1 MAQVFDWLPPWWP
14 WSLVLLA
21 MGFAV
26 FVWRDPLLDWGPG
39 KYWPAVT
46 AILAPA
52 IPIVRS
58 FEDNT
63 LPSGQ
68 AVTVGLILLAI
79 AATQLYG
86 QERAERYRK
95 LADAE
100 VRSISAEVRD
110 LSAEVRAVSDRGR
123 QQLGFLAEQGAQ
135 LGDIADAIGSIAD
148 EIRRLK
154 ETIEERDS

>member
-14 WSLVLLA
+14 WPLVLLA
-21 MGFAV
+21 MGSAV

-63 LPSGQ
+63 LSRVQ
-68 AVTVGLILLAI
+68 ALTVGLILLAI
-79 AATQLYG
+79 AAAQLYG

-110 LSAEVRAVSDRGR
+110 LSDQGR

-135 LGDIADAIGSIAD
+135 LGCIADAIGSIAD
-148 EIRRLK
+148 EIRHLK
-154 ETIEERDS
+154 ETSEESDS